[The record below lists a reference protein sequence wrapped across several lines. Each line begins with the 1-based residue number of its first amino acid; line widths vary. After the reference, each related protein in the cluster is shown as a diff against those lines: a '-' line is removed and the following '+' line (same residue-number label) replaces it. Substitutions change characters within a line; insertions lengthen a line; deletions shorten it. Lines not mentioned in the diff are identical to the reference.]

1 MRETEAP
8 PWLSRTDRDA
18 HPQSHLPAS
27 ESGSRKKQS
36 DFLSQDVGLAILGH
50 VSSATTLNT
59 YSHVTD
65 EMRQR
70 AAIKIDRCIAKAE
83 VKPQT
88 EKPRERTM
96 TTYQARKRWTRK
108 AG

>member
-1 MRETEAP
+1 M
-8 PWLSRTDRDA
+8 
-18 HPQSHLPAS
+18 PAS

-88 EKPRERTM
+88 EKPRDRTM

>member
-1 MRETEAP
+1 MP
-8 PWLSRTDRDA
+8 
-18 HPQSHLPAS
+18 
-27 ESGSRKKQS
+27 
-36 DFLSQDVGLAILGH
+36 
-50 VSSATTLNT
+50 
-59 YSHVTD
+59 TD